1 MSDGMDDRAKRLL
14 HFVGHETKKMFR
26 PISNDSEI
34 IRGMAERCT
43 EMKNLFTDFFSLL
56 WSCAKWLH
64 YYIFNLF
71 SATKQIR
78 SEGKR
83 AAVNNFRIGLIMLKM
98 NKVLD
103 AKIRFLMSNMF
114 FKKSPLTKYY
124 IAYTFFLEH
133 KYTKSLKY
141 IHEAIKL
148 DPRHQRSIELMHA
161 IEKEMEM
168 TKIINNAAEK
178 TEKVK
183 KKK

>member
-1 MSDGMDDRAKRLL
+1 MDDRAKRLL
-14 HFVGHETKKMFR
+14 HFVGHETKKMFK

-168 TKIINNAAEK
+168 AKIINNAAEK